1 MKINENIQS
10 VYQNQILKQKHVD
23 LLLIGEKGKRKYVLK
38 KDFNTSMY
46 DHTLLHGKNI
56 FTVIVYKLLV
66 QKNY

>member
-10 VYQNQILKQKHVD
+10 VYQNQIVKQLHVD

-38 KDFNTSMY
+38 KDFNTPMY
-46 DHTLLHGKNI
+46 DHTLLHGKNT